1 MFKRNTIVTL
11 AALLTCAAFALAEE
25 TPTPAPGSGEET
37 PAAAAA
43 EPATQAA
50 ATEAPAEAKPTA
62 ELTLDQQISYALGF
76 ATAMNL
82 RQQGIEL
89 ESPDLFAAGFRQ
101 AFGQGEPQL
110 SAQQMQQALAAFQ
123 QRMMDQQ
130 QAMMQK
136 MQEQGKA
143 NEAAGK
149 TFLDENAKKEGV
161 TTTDSGLQIKTL
173 KAGDGPSPSVD
184 SVVTINYEGR
194 FIDGTIFDSSYERG
208 EPLIYDPTRFNVI
221 PGWVEGL
228 QLMKQGGEYEIYI
241 PSDLAYGPQGNG
253 PIPPSSTLIFKM
265 QILKV
270 TPAGSDEPATAAPA
284 DIQTVKPE

>member
-1 MFKRNTIVTL
+1 M
-11 AALLTCAAFALAEE
+11 
-25 TPTPAPGSGEET
+25 
-37 PAAAAA
+37 
-43 EPATQAA
+43 
-50 ATEAPAEAKPTA
+50 
-62 ELTLDQQISYALGF
+62 TLDQQISYALGF

-89 ESPDLFAAGFRQ
+89 QSPDLFAAGFRQ

-136 MQEQGKA
+136 MQEQGQA
-143 NEAAGK
+143 NEATGTA
-149 TFLDENAKKEGV
+149 FLDENAKKEGV

-173 KAGDGPSPSVD
+173 KEGDGPAPAAD

-194 FIDGTIFDSSYERG
+194 LIDGTVFDSSFERG
-208 EPLIYDPTRFNVI
+208 EPLIYDPTQFNVI
-221 PGWVEGL
+221 PGWIEGL

-265 QILKV
+265 QVVKV
-270 TPAGSDEPATAAPA
+270 AAPA
-284 DIQTVKPE
+284 ANAQPPASPAPAEEKPAKPE